1 MAETPSPPLDRD
13 SLSPIDMQVLRILLE
28 SSGRVIGRE
37 FIARQTGIE
46 SSASRRVDA
55 SLVAIR
61 RAIGADSIVTVRSRG
76 WMLTTAGEA
85 SARSLLS

>member
-1 MAETPSPPLDRD
+1 M
-13 SLSPIDMQVLRILLE
+13 E

>member
-1 MAETPSPPLDRD
+1 
-13 SLSPIDMQVLRILLE
+13 MQVLQILLE
-28 SSGRVIGRE
+28 SSGRVVGRE

-61 RAIGADSIVTVRSRG
+61 RAIGADSIITVRSRG
-76 WMLTTAGEA
+76 WMLTAAGEA